1 MTREEALKV
10 WHNSASFDEV
20 ECSYELQEAIST
32 AFREL
37 EKAKLCVYPKEITF
51 DDVQRYCKPRCLTI
65 ITNELLYQFIQDT
78 SNVRVQN
85 TVCKSHRIIGKH
97 ECCMADKGMPAVH
110 CGGDKNKC
118 EILDEE
124 D

>member
-1 MTREEALKV
+1 MTGEEALKV
-10 WHNSASFDEV
+10 WYNSVGFNEV

-65 ITNELLYQFIQDT
+65 ITNELLERLTTRRFT
-78 SNVRVQN
+78 
-85 TVCKSHRIIGKH
+85 
-97 ECCMADKGMPAVH
+97 
-110 CGGDKNKC
+110 
-118 EILDEE
+118 
-124 D
+124 